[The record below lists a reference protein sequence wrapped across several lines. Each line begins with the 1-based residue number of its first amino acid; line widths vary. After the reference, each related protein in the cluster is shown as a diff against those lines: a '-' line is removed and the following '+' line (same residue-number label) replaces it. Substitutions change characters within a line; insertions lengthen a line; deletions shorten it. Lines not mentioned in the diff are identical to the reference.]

1 MDSTVISA
9 LLGSTAAS
17 VALFAAA
24 QVLAD
29 TGWVTARAGS
39 AGIDDLVGLVAAVV
53 AVAVLGWVGLLS
65 ALTASARIPG
75 LAGRAAARIVL
86 RLAPSMMTGL
96 FRVGVGLTVVSTPA
110 MATLPAAAEGVPVE
124 PHDTEGGGLA
134 TASLPGVGR
143 PGDAPVRAELME
155 TTNAREQHAPPDGHA
170 NRRRAT
176 TPDTVVVVAG
186 DCLWTIAARA
196 IGPHATDAEIAA
208 AWPRWYA
215 RNRGVV
221 GADPDF
227 LIPGTVLRPPA

>member
-1 MDSTVISA
+1 MESTVIMA
-9 LLGSTAAS
+9 LLGSAAAG
-17 VALFAAA
+17 VALLATA
-24 QVLAD
+24 QVPAD
-29 TGWVTARAGS
+29 TGWVTVRAGS

-65 ALTASARIPG
+65 ALTAAARIPG

-86 RLAPSMMTGL
+86 RLAPSVMTEL

-110 MATLPAAAEGVPVE
+110 MATLPAAAEGVPAE

-143 PGDAPVRAELME
+143 PGDAPVRTELME

-176 TPDTVVVVAG
+176 TPDAVVVVAG